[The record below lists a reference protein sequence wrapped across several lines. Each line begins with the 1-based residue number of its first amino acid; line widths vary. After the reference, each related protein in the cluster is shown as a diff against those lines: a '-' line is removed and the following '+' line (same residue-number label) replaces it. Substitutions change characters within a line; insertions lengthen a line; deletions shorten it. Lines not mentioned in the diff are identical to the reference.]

1 MKKIFNTSLDIGKKD
16 SSTFRDFNG
25 KLSKLASS
33 YQNYYKK
40 ALELMKYSN
49 PKYSRPETLQFVL
62 SQNRDLVTSK
72 EFLNENKGI
81 IQAASQNAFR
91 SFQKLSAEQLEDLIK
106 DNNLYTYFFLESTE
120 IFVNAGAYLIIP
132 YNGDKQIKVRLVD
145 DYIPR
150 GYYPKAKFLFNGKKW
165 IVSLQS
171 SQDEE
176 AFKIKKFRINELNV
190 LLCEDGSLCI
200 GERDFPSILENEEV
214 QEIWESLGE
223 KWKNYNREK
232 ALLKGK
238 TNSSL
243 ITQLREIN
251 NLKRRCKDSNRGYY
265 LSLIVK
271 LIKSCP
277 KELYLS
283 SSADFNSSIAR
294 KVDLALFVRLLE
306 QATSLYGIE
315 LELRLKYP
323 IERKCVKC

>member
-1 MKKIFNTSLDIGKKD
+1 MKKIFNTSLDIGKED
-16 SSTFRDFNG
+16 SNTFRDFSE
-25 KLSKLASS
+25 KLSKLAST
-33 YQNYYKK
+33 YQKYYKK
-40 ALELMKYSN
+40 ALEFMKYPNPTYSN
-49 PKYSRPETLQFVL
+49 LETLRFAL
-62 SQNRDLVTSK
+62 NKNRDLVTSK
-72 EFLNENKGI
+72 DILKKNNGI
-81 IQAASQNAFR
+81 IQAASQSAFK
-91 SFQKLSAEQLEDLIK
+91 SFQKLNAEQLEDLIE
-106 DNNLYTYFFLESTE
+106 NENPYNYFYLESEE

-132 YNGDKQIKVRLVD
+132 YNGVKQIKIRLAD

-150 GYYPKAKFLFNGKKW
+150 GYYPRAKFLFNGKKW
-165 IVSLQS
+165 LVSFQS

-176 AFKIKKFRINELNV
+176 SFKIQKFRISNLEIALH
-190 LLCEDGSLCI
+190 EDGSLCI

-214 QEIWESLGE
+214 QGVWESLGE
-223 KWKNYNREK
+223 KWRNYNREK
-232 ALLKGK
+232 TLLKGK

-283 SSADFNSSIAR
+283 SSANFNSPIAK
-294 KVDLALFVRLLE
+294 KVNLALFVELLE
-306 QATSLYGIE
+306 QAASLYGIK
-315 LELRLKYP
+315 LELNLKYP